1 MGKRR
6 IETKWG
12 ATVKRI
18 VQTLTRVGAVTLAG
32 LVVVG
37 CGAIRPEHCPYANWE
52 ATGELHASKGFQS
65 RLPGLYDTCMAVGV
79 LPDGDAYVAGYQRG
93 LLGFCTIENGWTWG
107 AHRAVNPGTCPPGMA
122 AGFDRAFTTRNR
134 LEQMGLKEASM
145 EARRD
150 DIEELIIVGNVNDE
164 QLLQEL
170 RDLRGDLDD
179 LDAKQYRTRN
189 GFAQWLRQMG
199 LEAPFDLYN
208 Y

>member
-1 MGKRR
+1 MRDARR
-6 IETKWG
+6 DG
-12 ATVKRI
+12 
-18 VQTLTRVGAVTLAG
+18 LAG
-32 LVVVG
+32 EVAIGTGGTQPLLVEVPRKCG
-37 CGAIRPEHCPYANWE
+37 AGAIREGVEGHDHAARRRIIGLVEH
-52 ATGELHASKGFQS
+52 
-65 RLPGLYDTCMAVGV
+65 V
-79 LPDGDAYVAGYQRG
+79 GDA
-93 LLGFCTIENGWTWG
+93 
-107 AHRAVNPGTCPPGMA
+107 A

-134 LEQMGLKEASM
+134 LEQMGLEEASM